1 MSSTTINWPHAPPH
15 RLGVR
20 GTYFLTCGTY
30 LKAQRFRGAERLRFL
45 HGQLLALAEK
55 YGWALEAWAVF
66 SNHIHF
72 IGKSPEGAT
81 DAGSLSSFMS
91 ELHTSTGKFVND
103 LDGTP
108 GRANWHSYRETLLT
122 FERSYFTRLNYV
134 HQNPVKHGLVP
145 VANQYPWCSAAWF
158 ESGANPGQV
167 KTIYSFKTDRVQ
179 VYDEYQ
185 PDASW

>member
-1 MSSTTINWPHAPPH
+1 MSSTSINWPHAPNH
-15 RLGVR
+15 RLGER

-30 LKAQRFRGAERLRFL
+30 LKAHRFRGPERLRFL
-45 HGQLLALAEK
+45 QEQLLTLARK
-55 YGWALEAWAVF
+55 YDWELEAWAVF

-72 IGKSPEGAT
+72 VGKAPIDVQDAT
-81 DAGSLSSFMS
+81 SLSTFVS

-103 LDGTP
+103 LDNTA
-108 GRANWHSYRETLLT
+108 GRKNWHNYRETLLT
-122 FERSYFTRLNYV
+122 FEQSYFARLNYV

-158 ESGANPGQV
+158 ERNAKAAQA

-179 VYDEYQ
+179 VFDEYE
-185 PDASW
+185 PDPAW